1 MITLDEQ
8 INAVDMTFRGLRG
21 LKDSFSEKDIT
32 VQAIE
37 NAKNKNTAV
46 RSLQDKYKYVKGTQD
61 GSVQNMQDKFSK
73 AEKTILYQEASNIK
87 STNPNLQ
94 KYNNTIPYGVN
105 GGTAVNTALRTV
117 DEGMWFNFFK
127 DFLKVFSIIGK
138 TETEK
143 LLNIQSSNDIQNS
156 LKGFCFSL
164 SEWTQVN
171 PVSAGMGDCKTLH
184 SLFKKYYLDYNS
196 QINQN
201 EFYEQLIGNLHTC
214 FIHLEYKKVKKTS
227 YTVGNIVGFDK
238 EIKAYNF
245 DPKFWF
251 KKDNPTP
258 ADKDNYEFNGYIETG
273 SDSYGKF
280 FSCDGLP
287 IKLEFYN
294 IGHASKYHGPLN
306 GRIINQTE
314 YNALKVLYT
323 ETVDQVAGRNM
334 NKDPNT
340 GAYLKLFNNN
350 YSNFLDAFNIVVV
363 KGIKFEDGDKKVE
376 LNKKYCMLYHFENK
390 NAANP
395 NKQDDIVDPLQYLF
409 NSKYKSISPYVF
421 EGTTNIN
428 PAKQLFIPDE
438 PNDACGGDLLY
449 SQRHK
454 ACFTLIFIKFIFEK
468 MYPITT
474 YGRYAHNIN
483 IFGLSDGDDIT
494 STNNGHLVN
503 LIVAGQPLAGT
514 PISLSLSTTKPKLE
528 KEFNKFKV
536 YFDKYDKDGFEKI
549 LEYIKEAIDSNPG
562 DTKDI
567 RNVAYMNVCPGF
579 LNEPAVIRQS
589 DINTTLGTD
598 LIGNVNFVNTSADT
612 LLVDDTLDA
621 KYRVIPVLMYRYVM
635 ARMVLYYRNTAPNVA
650 ERLDDNSKTTLYN
663 EKIATKITPAK
674 LIATYDDF
682 RPVKQLIL
690 PDSLSMSGG
699 SRSHKIKRPT
709 IGGKKQRKQ
718 KGGTA
723 DNLFLNGLPKLF
735 ANRKLE
741 TFNSNNYK
749 AAVKKYIE
757 NEFDTDYTKIKPIF
771 DKFCHI
777 NNLPLFYDGID
788 SSLNIDSTDNT
799 GGTDTGVPAV
809 TANVLFDDIAKL
821 FLYNSVITN
830 STTLLIHFFKNIKA
844 CLVHFIKSELTPYI
858 DMVNVANSQNA
869 KMIIGLEE
877 LVKEVDK
884 LIIFLKYNTINLQ
897 DRTVIYDDGTT
908 AGGHYT
914 FAQNEHY
921 IKNIFLGSGAFIG
934 GVSGRDTNIKNYL
947 CHQGNPSLFNFLNK
961 LLFVNKDGSL
971 NYKKFSDGLKFLTDT
986 TLDNTTNPDNFAT
999 LHAIHTNVHTTI
1011 GARKN
1016 PYLTQIA
1023 NYIKAKPD
1031 ACFGGIPLVFFE
1043 KQFISV
1049 LTRSYYILINMRIK
1063 VSNELEEI
1071 FKINMELTYSELD
1084 LKKKQEITTKIKDTI
1099 EATQLRTLAISL
1111 RENNFEKA
1119 KSIFYIIHKFVFS
1132 YVMNL
1137 IERANTYHKS
1147 IIIDKKTNKS
1157 KSLLNFNSR
1166 GGADSFYAIRSN
1178 KNKNTT
1184 NDLIKKEVGFIKEKI
1199 QIEAEFDF
1207 LITTLIPIIVHEF
1220 DMVKLGN
1227 TIWYY
1232 YYIDTHLRNFK
1243 IFLDTYLL
1251 TIGET
1256 NIPEDIR
1263 QKLLTYIGYNPDK
1276 TKLKDSF
1283 TRLTTQPLI
1292 EPRFSDPLWW
1302 AMIERRFMDT
1312 QNDDGTDSDCVYRLF
1327 ILTTTPRNVFKAR
1340 DMYIVDAFSLASL
1353 NDERSEKNI
1362 SFTTGYRTHVGIK
1375 SREDPTDKNSKI
1387 YLETNTVIKLT
1398 GVDLKQKPIRFN
1410 DVLGKTGNK
1419 IDWNKIKRTT
1429 NRNTKE
1435 HIYKRYQEAIREA
1448 ISTDIRDLIDGK
1460 YKYFD
1465 KKSNQYKKLI
1475 PLFIQA
1481 KTHRELDVII
1491 EAQRKLLFWPFRE
1504 KIKGVNMNYLIYQM
1518 EDEKIKNLK
1527 EFRKWLYQIIVE
1539 QQFNLSKSDKE
1550 VIEPFDN
1557 IQITVE
1563 NSFKGWKITTDI
1575 MGKCSRVLNIYD
1587 YIILQTRGWQNPLQS
1602 INLKRANLNKITM
1615 GSKKIAGFISR
1626 EDIIKLMLL
1635 Y

>member
-1 MITLDEQ
+1 MTTLNKQIDE
-8 INAVDMTFRGLRG
+8 VDMTFRGLRG
-21 LKDSFSEKDIT
+21 LKDAFSEKDVS

-46 RSLQDKYKYVKGTQD
+46 RSLQDKYQYVKGAQD
-61 GSVQNMQDKFSK
+61 GSVQNMLDKFVK
-73 AEKTILYQEASNIK
+73 AEKIILTQGASNIK
-87 STNPNLQ
+87 STTPNLA

-105 GGTAVNTALRTV
+105 GGTAINTALRTV

-127 DFLKVFSIIGK
+127 DFIKVFSIIGK
-138 TETEK
+138 TETET
-143 LLNIQSSNDIQNS
+143 LLNIHSANDIQSS
-156 LKGFCFSL
+156 LKSFCFSL

-196 QINQN
+196 PINQS

-214 FIHLEYKKVKKTS
+214 LIHLEHKKQKKTS
-227 YTVGNIVGFDK
+227 YTVGNIAGFEN

-251 KKDNPTP
+251 KKDNPTD

-287 IKLEFYN
+287 IKLELYN
-294 IGHASKYHGPLN
+294 DAGGGRKYSGPLN
-306 GRIINQTE
+306 RRRIDRAE
-314 YNALKVLYT
+314 YDALKVLYT
-323 ETVDQVAGRNM
+323 ETDDQANGRAM

-340 GAYLKLFNNN
+340 GAYLKLFSTN
-350 YSNFLDAFNIVVV
+350 YDNFLDNMNIVVV
-363 KGIKFEDGDKKVE
+363 KGVEFEDGGKKVE
-376 LNKKYCMLYHFENK
+376 LKKKYCMLYHFENK
-390 NAANP
+390 DVANP
-395 NKQDDIVDPLQYLF
+395 NKQDNIVDPFQYLF

-421 EGTTNIN
+421 EGATSAAFV
-428 PAKQLFIPDE
+428 PAAV
-438 PNDACGGDLLY
+438 NDACGGDLLY

-454 ACFTLIFIKFIFEK
+454 ACFTLIFIKFIFERL
-468 MYPITT
+468 YPIQVYST
-474 YGRYAHNIN
+474 YNHIIN
-483 IFGLSDGDDIT
+483 IFGLSNGNEIT
-494 STNNGHLVN
+494 STNVGDLPP
-503 LIVAGQPLAGT
+503 LIAAGGAVPSLAGT
-514 PISLSLSTTKPKLE
+514 PIADNLVGCKNKLQQ
-528 KEFNKFKV
+528 EFNKFEK
-536 YFDKYDKDGFEKI
+536 YFNEYDKDGFEKI
-549 LEYIKEAIDSNPG
+549 LEYIKEAINSTPG
-562 DTKDI
+562 DSKDI
-567 RNVAYMNVCPGF
+567 RNVAYMDVCPGF
-579 LNEPAVIRQS
+579 LNNPAVIRQS
-589 DINTTLGTD
+589 NINDALTTN
-598 LIGNVNFVNTSADT
+598 LIGGVNFVATDA
-612 LLVDDTLDA
+612 LLPGDVLDNRY
-621 KYRVIPVLMYRYVM
+621 KVIPVLMYRYVM
-635 ARMVLYYRNTAPNVA
+635 ARMVLYYKNTAPVVA
-650 ERLDDNSKTTLYN
+650 ERLGDDSKTTLYN
-663 EKIATKITPAK
+663 ELVATNITPAK

-741 TFNSNNYK
+741 TFNSDNYK

-788 SSLNIDSTDNT
+788 SSLNIGSTINT
-799 GGTDTGVPAV
+799 GGTDTARPAD
-809 TANVLFDDIAKL
+809 TTNVLFDDIAKL

-830 STTLLIHFFKNIKA
+830 STKLLIHFFKNIKA
-844 CLVHFIKSELTPYI
+844 CLVHFIKSELTPYS
-858 DMVNVANSQNA
+858 DMVNVANSQSA

-908 AGGHYT
+908 AGGNYT
-914 FAQNEHY
+914 FAQNEYY
-921 IKNIFLGSGAFIG
+921 IKNLFLGSGSFIG
-934 GVSGRDTNIKNYL
+934 GVSGQDTTIQNYL
-947 CHQGNPSLFNFLNK
+947 CYQGNPSFFNFLNN

-986 TLDNTTNPDNFAT
+986 TMDNTTNSDNFST
-999 LHAIHTNVHTTI
+999 LHAIHNIVHTTLAV
-1011 GARKN
+1011 GAKN

-1031 ACFGGIPLVFFE
+1031 ACFGGIPLVFFD
-1043 KQFISV
+1043 KKFISV
-1049 LTRSYYILINMRIK
+1049 LMRSYYILITMRIK
-1063 VSNELEEI
+1063 VSTELEEI
-1071 FKINMELTYSELD
+1071 FKINMELAYSELD
-1084 LKKKQEITTKIKDTI
+1084 LKKKQEIIAKIKDTI
-1099 EATQLRTLAISL
+1099 NATQLRTLAISL
-1111 RENNFEKA
+1111 RERNFEKA
-1119 KSIFYIIHKFVFS
+1119 KSIFYIIHKFVFI
-1132 YVMNL
+1132 YAMNL

-1147 IIIDKKTNKS
+1147 IIIDKKKNKS
-1157 KSLLNFNSR
+1157 KSLLTFNSR
-1166 GGADSFYAIRSN
+1166 GGENSLYAIRRN
-1178 KNKNTT
+1178 KNKNMT

-1207 LITTLIPIIVHEF
+1207 LITTLIPIIIHEF
-1220 DMVKLGN
+1220 DQVKLGN
-1227 TIWYY
+1227 TIWFY

-1256 NIPEDIR
+1256 NIPEEMR
-1263 QKLLTYIGYNPDK
+1263 QKLQTYVGYNPDK

-1292 EPRFSDPLWW
+1292 EPQFSDPLWW
-1302 AMIERRFMDT
+1302 AMIESRFMDT
-1312 QNDDGTDSDCVYRLF
+1312 KNNDGTDSDCVYRLF
-1327 ILTTTPRNVFKAR
+1327 IITTTPRNVFKAR
-1340 DMYIVDAFSLASL
+1340 DMNIVDILSLASL
-1353 NDERSEKNI
+1353 NDERSEKNL

-1375 SREDPTDKNSKI
+1375 SMEDPTDKSKI

-1398 GVDLKQKPIRFN
+1398 GVDLKQTPIRLN
-1410 DVLGKTGNK
+1410 DVSMKKTAYNQYNIVK
-1419 IDWNKIKRTT
+1419 KTT
-1429 NRNTKE
+1429 DRNRNE
-1435 HIYKRYQEAIREA
+1435 HKAKRFRQAIEQA

-1465 KKSNQYKKLI
+1465 KKTNQYKKLI

-1491 EAQRKLLFWPFRE
+1491 EAQRKLLFRPFRE

-1539 QQFNLSKSDKE
+1539 QQFDLSKQ
-1550 VIEPFDN
+1550 VQEPFDN

-1575 MGKCSRVLNIYD
+1575 MGKCARVLNIYD
-1587 YIILQTRGWQNPLQS
+1587 YIILQAGGGQNPLQS
-1602 INLKRANLNKITM
+1602 SNLKRTNLNKITT

-1626 EDIIKLMLL
+1626 EDLIKLMLL